1 MLSRPMPEQLLY
13 NTSSSTLGYSSSLV
27 LAISPVLTNWWL
39 NAESYHSI
47 SSITP
52 CYCDIPRRCQLI
64 VVYLSVVHGSCS
76 DIPPPPSSTPIPS
89 SYLHCSYDSFC
100 ERNNHSICRGTP
112 YCFASCCPLTRWLCW
127 GWSCQTLRSV
137 HRSAHGCDELVVC
150 LRHLLQLLVDYI
162 AKENSRKLIP
172 GYTTAV
178 SAYGVQRRHWRYV
191 NIVIGGCHCRG
202 ELCHGFDGN
211 LP

>member
-150 LRHLLQLLVDYI
+150 LRHLLQLLVDYFGQGKFAETHPRI
-162 AKENSRKLIP
+162 HDSRFRLWGATPALAVCQYRHRRMPLP
-172 GYTTAV
+172 GWIMPWF
-178 SAYGVQRRHWRYV
+178 WR
-191 NIVIGGCHCRG
+191 
-202 ELCHGFDGN
+202 
-211 LP
+211 